1 MFKELNLRDSGVLTD
16 MNALPVMQVE
26 FGDFAESS
34 SFASVQL
41 GSLKCNGPAI
51 AMGST
56 IWFISLTPV
65 HQKSHMLSFTIYH
78 YAINIPCY

>member
-56 IWFISLTPV
+56 I
-65 HQKSHMLSFTIYH
+65 
-78 YAINIPCY
+78 